1 MPRPLTPYS
10 QAFVAAY
17 LTNGRNGTAAHR
29 AAYPGAAS
37 TQVHASAASRLLKDP
52 RIKAV
57 VAEADREDA
66 AALAAAVRSA
76 AISKQRIAEELAKIA
91 FADPRQCFSLGPDGT
106 PVPDWSRI
114 GEGQAAGIVEVT
126 VDDLKLQHG
135 SKIREARRIRIKF
148 SDKRLTLMSLAHL
161 LGYLPEHRLH
171 EPPDDPSQLT
181 DAELEAAIGDAGSDR
196 CD

>member
-1 MPRPLTPYS
+1 MPRQLTPRS
-10 QAFVAAY
+10 QAFIAAY
-17 LTNGRNGTAAHR
+17 LANGRNGAAAHR
-29 AAYPGAAS
+29 TAYPRATSAK
-37 TQVHASAASRLLKDP
+37 VNACAASRLLQDP

-66 AALAAAVRSA
+66 ATLAAAVRSA

-91 FADPRQCFSLGPDGT
+91 FADPRQCFALGPDGS

-114 GEGQAAGIVEVT
+114 GEGLAAGVVEVT
-126 VDDLKLQHG
+126 VDDLKLRHG
-135 SKIREARRIRIKF
+135 SKIREARRVRIKF
-148 SDKRLTLMSLAHL
+148 SDKRLALMSLAHL

-181 DAELEAAIGDAGSDR
+181 DAELDAAIGDAGGDR
-196 CD
+196 CG